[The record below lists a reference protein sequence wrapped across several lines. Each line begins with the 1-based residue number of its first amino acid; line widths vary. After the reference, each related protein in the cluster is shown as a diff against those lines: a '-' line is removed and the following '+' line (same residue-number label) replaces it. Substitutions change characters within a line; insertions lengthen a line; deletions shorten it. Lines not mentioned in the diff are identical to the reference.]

1 MKHLQPLFFLMLYT
15 TITQAQP
22 NPLAA
27 FDQLVNRTWSAEGQW
42 ADGSAFK
49 QEIHFEYSLDEKI
62 VLAKSKGF
70 TDEQQTKYGPR
81 NHGIRKYDT
90 ASKTIRF
97 WEFDVLGGLTEGIV
111 QVEGKNI
118 LYQYQYGDALITDLW
133 EYVDEDTYHFKVG
146 NYEDGSWTEVYLE
159 TQFKATPNASLTIG
173 QEDLP
178 FREIPDY
185 PDQYTGATVAARL
198 VDGLGFRY
206 YWATEGL
213 RQQNLDFQP
222 NPQARRT
229 EETIDHIYGLV
240 YTLVNAVNERPNKG
254 VNLDGLSFA
263 EKRKQTLLH
272 LKEASD
278 ILRSSKT
285 EKLKDFKL
293 IFQRGEYK
301 TEYPFWNEING
312 PIADALWHVGQVVS
326 FRRSSGNPL
335 PVGVNVLTGTKR

>member
-1 MKHLQPLFFLMLYT
+1 MKYLQPLLLLMLLSPNL
-15 TITQAQP
+15 QAQS

-27 FDQLVNRTWSAEGQW
+27 FENLINRTWSAEGQW
-42 ADGSAFK
+42 SDGSTFK
-49 QEIHFEYSLDEKI
+49 QEVYYEYSLDQKI

-70 TDEQQTKYGPR
+70 IDEQQTEFGPR
-81 NHGIRKYDT
+81 NHGIRKYDEK
-90 ASKTIRF
+90 SKTLRF
-97 WEFDVLGGLTEGIV
+97 WEFDAFGGLTEGTV
-111 QVEGKNI
+111 QVDGKNI
-118 LYQYQYGDALITDLW
+118 LYQYEYEDALITDFW
-133 EYVDEDTYHFKVG
+133 EYIDEDTYHFKVG
-146 NYEDGSWTEVYLE
+146 NYEDGSWKKLYLE
-159 TQFKATPNASLTIG
+159 TQFKAPSMVSLTQG
-173 QEDLP
+173 QEELP
-178 FREIPDY
+178 FRQIPDY
-185 PDQYTGATVAARL
+185 PDKYTAATVAARL

-213 RQQNLDFQP
+213 RRQDLDFQP
-222 NPQARRT
+222 NPQARKM

-240 YTLVNAVNERPNKG
+240 NTLVNAVNERPNTG

-278 ILRSSKT
+278 ILRSSKSK
-285 EKLKDFKL
+285 KLKDFKL
-293 IFQRGEYK
+293 IFQRGDQK

-335 PVGVNVLTGTKR
+335 PRGVNVLTGTKR